1 MEVLSF
7 YVLLGAGAGLLSGML
22 GVGGGQVVV
31 PGLLYIF
38 HLKGFDPG
46 VAVHMALGTSLA
58 TIVVTSISSA
68 ISHNRRGSVSWAL
81 VRKLVPGIVVG
92 AVIGGLMSGLFS
104 ARVLRAAF
112 GVFLLILAVQM
123 AFSLRPSPQRALPG
137 SLGTTATAGLI
148 GWTSA
153 IVGVGGGS
161 MVVPFLAWCNV
172 NIKSAVGTASAC
184 GAPLALA
191 GMIGFLAAG
200 WGRAD
205 LPAYSAGYIYWPA
218 WLGISVCSLAFT
230 PLGTWISHKLPVDAL
245 KRVFSVLLAIAGIR
259 ILL

>member
-1 MEVLSF
+1 ML
-7 YVLLGAGAGLLSGML
+7 YVLLGTGAGLLSGML

-38 HLKGFDPG
+38 HLKGLAPA
-46 VAVHMALGTSLA
+46 VSVHMALGTSLA
-58 TIVVTSISSA
+58 TIVVTSASSA
-68 ISHNRRGSVSWAL
+68 LSHHRRGAVSWDL
-81 VRKLVPGIVVG
+81 VRRMAPGIVLG
-92 AVIGGLMSGLFS
+92 SVIGGLMSGLVS
-104 ARVLRAAF
+104 ARVLRTSF

-123 AFSLRPSPQRALPG
+123 AFSLRPSPSRALPG
-137 SLGTTATAGLI
+137 RVGTTATAGLI

-172 NIKSAVGTASAC
+172 NMKSAVGTASAC

-191 GMIGFLAAG
+191 GMLGFVVAG
-200 WGRAD
+200 WGHAD
-205 LPAYSAGYIYWPA
+205 LPPHSLGYVYLPG
-218 WLGISVCSLAFT
+218 WLGISACSLAFT
-230 PLGTWISHKLPVDAL
+230 PLGTLISHKLPVDTL
-245 KRVFSVLLAIAGIR
+245 KRVFSLFLAIAGIR

>member
-1 MEVLSF
+1 MV
-7 YVLLGAGAGLLSGML
+7 
-22 GVGGGQVVV
+22 GGQVVV

-46 VAVHMALGTSLA
+46 IAVYMALGTSLA

-68 ISHNRRGSVSWAL
+68 ISHNRRGAVNWAL
-81 VRKLVPGIVVG
+81 VRKLVPGIVTG
-92 AVIGGLMSGLFS
+92 ASIGGLMSGLFS
-104 ARVLRAAF
+104 AQILRVAF

-137 SLGTTATAGLI
+137 PLGTTATAGLI

-191 GMIGFLAAG
+191 GMIGFIVAG
-200 WGRAD
+200 WRQGG
-205 LPAYSAGYIYWPA
+205 LPAYSAGYLYFPA
-218 WLGISVCSLAFT
+218 WLGISICSLAFT
-230 PLGTWISHKLPVDAL
+230 PLGTWISHKLPVDTL
-245 KRVFSVLLAIAGIR
+245 KRIFSVFLAVAGIR

>member
-1 MEVLSF
+1 MDVWAL
-7 YVLLGAGAGLLSGML
+7 YVLLGIGAGLLSGML

-38 HLKGFDPG
+38 HHKGLAPA

-58 TIVVTSISSA
+58 TIVITSISSA
-68 ISHNRRGSVSWAL
+68 ISHHRRGSVSWDL
-81 VRKLVPGIVVG
+81 VRRLAPGIVIG
-92 AVIGGLMSGLFS
+92 AVIGGLMSGLFP
-104 ARVLRAAF
+104 ARVLRISF

-123 AFSLRPSPQRALPG
+123 AFSLRPSPQRVLPG
-137 SLGTTATAGLI
+137 VLGTTTTASLI

-153 IVGVGGGS
+153 IVGVGGGG

-172 NIKSAVGTASAC
+172 NMKSAVGTASAC

-191 GMIGFLAAG
+191 GMIGFVVAG
-200 WGRAD
+200 WGQAD
-205 LPAYSAGYIYWPA
+205 LPAHSVGYIYWPA
-218 WLGISVCSLAFT
+218 WLGISICSLAFT
-230 PLGTWISHKLPVDAL
+230 PLGALISHRLPVDTL
-245 KRVFSVLLAIAGIR
+245 KRVFSVFLAIAGIR

>member
-1 MEVLSF
+1 MEVLTF
-7 YVLLGAGAGLLSGML
+7 YLLLGIGAGLLSGML

-58 TIVVTSISSA
+58 AIVITSISSA
-68 ISHNRRGSVSWAL
+68 ISHHRRGSVTWEL
-81 VRKLVPGIVVG
+81 VRKLVPGIVIG
-92 AVIGGLMSGLFS
+92 AVVGGLMSGLFS
-104 ARVLRAAF
+104 AQVLRIAF
-112 GVFLLILAVQM
+112 GVFLLIFSVQM
-123 AFSLRPSPQRALPG
+123 AFSLRPSPQRSLPG
-137 SLGTTATAGLI
+137 AFGTTATAGLI

-184 GAPLALA
+184 GAPLAFA
-191 GMIGFLAAG
+191 GMIGFLVAG
-200 WGRAD
+200 WHQPD
-205 LPAYSAGYIYWPA
+205 LPLYSAGYIYLPA

-230 PLGTWISHKLPVDAL
+230 PLGALISHKLPVDAL
-245 KRVFSVLLAIAGIR
+245 KRVFSVFLAIAGIR
-259 ILL
+259 VLF

>member
-1 MEVLSF
+1 MDVLML
-7 YVLLGAGAGLLSGML
+7 YVLLGTGAGLLSGML

-38 HLKGFDPG
+38 HLKGLAPA

-58 TIVVTSISSA
+58 TIVVTSASSA
-68 ISHNRRGSVSWAL
+68 LSHHRRGAVNWDL
-81 VRKLVPGIVVG
+81 VRRMAPGIVVG
-92 AVIGGLMSGLFS
+92 SVIGGLMSGLVS
-104 ARVLRAAF
+104 AGVLRTSL

-123 AFSLRPSPQRALPG
+123 AFSLRPSPSRALPG
-137 SLGTTATAGLI
+137 RVGTAATAGLI

-172 NIKSAVGTASAC
+172 NMKSAVGTASAC

-191 GMIGFLAAG
+191 GMAGFVVAG
-200 WGRAD
+200 WGHAD
-205 LPAYSAGYIYWPA
+205 LPAHSLGYVYLPG

-230 PLGTWISHKLPVDAL
+230 PLGALISHKLPVDTL
-245 KRVFSVLLAIAGIR
+245 KRVFSLFLAIAGIR